1 MNLYINAC
9 PREDSRTDRLAR
21 KVLEKFESYDEIYLP
36 ELNLQPLSRER
47 LDYRTKLIEAGN
59 YEDPIFDFA
68 KQFASADNIL
78 IAAPY
83 WDLSFPS
90 CLKLYIE
97 NIYVTGLVSRFSQEG
112 RPVGLCKAENLYY
125 VTSAGG
131 PYDSRFSYDY
141 IEALAKNAFGIGHT
155 ELIKAE
161 MLDVDGFDV
170 EEILREAWE
179 KYKVQDKS

>member
-90 CLKLYIE
+90 WLSI
-97 NIYVTGLVSRFSQEG
+97 
-112 RPVGLCKAENLYY
+112 
-125 VTSAGG
+125 
-131 PYDSRFSYDY
+131 
-141 IEALAKNAFGIGHT
+141 AL
-155 ELIKAE
+155 
-161 MLDVDGFDV
+161 
-170 EEILREAWE
+170 
-179 KYKVQDKS
+179 